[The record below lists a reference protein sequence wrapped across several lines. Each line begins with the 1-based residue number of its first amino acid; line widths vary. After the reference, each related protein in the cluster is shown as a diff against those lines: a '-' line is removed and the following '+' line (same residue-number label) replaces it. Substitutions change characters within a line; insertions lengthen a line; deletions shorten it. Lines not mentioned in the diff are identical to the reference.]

1 MRSRFCPKAFVA
13 RSAALLFAAIALA
26 TLFASPAVADDF
38 VEAAE
43 QQQFAKLSELL
54 TASADVNRKQNDG
67 TTALHWAVY
76 HDDESAVDLLLEH
89 GADANAVN
97 QYGSRPLALACTNG
111 NAVIVEKLLNAGADS
126 AARLPGDETMLMIAA
141 RTGRPSC
148 VELMLNEDTVADINA
163 RDQRGQTAL
172 MWAAAEGHPEVVD
185 LLLSAGADPAIS
197 LSSGFT
203 AFFFAV
209 RQGNLDVAKVLLN
222 AGQDVNAV
230 MNPKRSGGKAVRKGT
245 SGLVLAVEN
254 GHYELAAALIDA
266 GADIQ
271 DQRSGFTA
279 LHALTW
285 ARKPNRGDGADGE
298 PAPQG
303 SGNMTSLQFVREVV
317 EASFDLN
324 TRLHKGRS
332 GRGVLNQTGATVFF
346 MAADTADIALMK
358 LLLELGADPT
368 IPNADQATALHAA
381 AGLGTKAPGEEA
393 GTEEEA
399 LLAVRLLLK
408 LGFDVN
414 AVDKNGETPMHG
426 AAYASWPKMA
436 QLLADRGADIK
447 IWHRK
452 NKYGWTPL
460 LIAQGHRPGNFKP
473 AAATIESIE
482 RIMKSA
488 GVQPEAAGTFK
499 GGDEYRT
506 APKPSA
512 R

>member
-1 MRSRFCPKAFVA
+1 MPSRFCPKAFVP
-13 RSAALLFAAIALA
+13 RSAVLLFAAIALLI
-26 TLFASPAVADDF
+26 TPPSSAVADDF
-38 VEAAE
+38 VKAAE
-43 QQQFAKLSELL
+43 LQQFAKLAELL
-54 TASADVNRKQNDG
+54 AGSADVNRKQNDG
-67 TTALHWAVY
+67 TTALHWVVY
-76 HDDESAVDLLLEH
+76 HDDESAVNLLLKH
-89 GADANAVN
+89 GADANSVN

-111 NAVIVEKLLNAGADS
+111 NASIVRKLLNAGADP

-148 VELMLNEDTVADINA
+148 VELLLTDDTVADINA
-163 RDQRGQTAL
+163 RDQSGQTAL
-172 MWAAAEGHPEVVD
+172 MWAAAEGHAEVVD

-197 LSSGFT
+197 LSSGFS

-209 RQGNLDVAKVLLN
+209 RQGNLDVVRVLLN

-230 MNPKRSGGKAVRKGT
+230 MTPKRSGGKAVRKGT

-266 GADIQ
+266 GADLH

-303 SGNMTSLQFVREVV
+303 SGNVTSLQFVRRVV
-317 EASFDLN
+317 EAGFDLN

-399 LLAVRLLLK
+399 LPAGRLLLE

-414 AVDKNGETPMHG
+414 AVDQNGETPMHG

-473 AAATIESIE
+473 AAATIDSIE

-488 GVQPEAAGTFK
+488 GVQPEAAGKFK
-499 GGDEYRT
+499 GGNEYRT